1 MSARRHVA
9 AIFAVAF
16 AMLWAPAAG
25 VARKSPSPMVDRINM
40 VRMAHSLRPAR
51 YSPSLSA
58 SSSSFAHHLAG
69 TQQFAHGSRIM
80 ASNRFSTLSEILAV
94 TGGWKVRR
102 GKTLRLWLESPAHR
116 AVILS
121 PGVDYVGAARIRG
134 HFAGR
139 PVLFWTVQF
148 GR

>member
-9 AIFAVAF
+9 AIFAVGF

-25 VARKSPSPMVDRINM
+25 AARKSPSPMVDKINI
-40 VRMAHSLRPAR
+40 VRTAHGLRPAR
-51 YSPSLSA
+51 YSRSLST
-58 SSSSFAHHLAG
+58 SSSSFARHLAV
-69 TQQFAHGSRIM
+69 TQQFEHGTRIM
-80 ASNRFSTLSEILAV
+80 ASNRFSTLSEILAL

-102 GKTLRLWLESPAHR
+102 GKTLRRWLESPAHR

-121 PGVDYVGAARIRG
+121 PAVDYVGAARIRG

>member
-25 VARKSPSPMVDRINM
+25 TARKSPSPMVDKINM
-40 VRMAHSLRPAR
+40 VRTAHGLRPAR
-51 YSPSLSA
+51 YSRSLSA
-58 SSSSFAHHLAG
+58 SSSSFARHLAG
-69 TQQFAHGSRIM
+69 TQQFAHRSRIM
-80 ASNRFSTLSEILAV
+80 ASNRFSTLGEILAL
-94 TGGWKVRR
+94 TRGWKVRR
-102 GKTLRLWLESPAHR
+102 GKTLGRWLESPAHR

-121 PGVDYVGAARIRG
+121 PGFDYVGAARIRG